1 MRDDTRNY
9 LAVGAFVIAMGAA
22 LILWIALLSGG
33 TGATDSYSM
42 RYANVTGLDEGTQI
56 LYEGY
61 PVGLIEQ
68 VSRVPDE
75 RDPHFLVDVSIQRG
89 WRIPDDSVA
98 EIKASGLL
106 GGYLISIREG
116 SSSTYLE
123 PGAMIASRQAVQFK
137 SESYRLSSA
146 HPDSASSVISARV

>member
-9 LAVGAFVIAMGAA
+9 IVVGTFVLAMGVA

-68 VSRVPDE
+68 VSRVSDE
-75 RDPHFLVDVSIQRG
+75 RDPHFRVDVAIQRG

-106 GGYLISIREG
+106 GG
-116 SSSTYLE
+116 
-123 PGAMIASRQAVQFK
+123 
-137 SESYRLSSA
+137 
-146 HPDSASSVISARV
+146 